1 MSDCH
6 FDLTC
11 RLAEKINPDKW
22 CKSVDVETENLN
34 FSMSDLPC
42 TVRINDDKGNAYS
55 FGTGSQYV
63 DDLSVSKVDIT
74 PGCKVEFRST
84 NSYGH
89 STLKHLEYGMGMGA
103 TDLSLENIAYFAEN
117 IPSLL
122 EVSIGHAL
130 ICESLYLGFENVIP
144 MYLQRLNI

>member
-34 FSMSDLPC
+34 FSMSDLRC

-103 TDLSLENIAYFAEN
+103 TDLSLENIN
-117 IPSLL
+117 KI
-122 EVSIGHAL
+122 EVHRDKRECINVLAL
-130 ICESLYLGFENVIP
+130 TNYVCKDKRNRGYDESCLPV
-144 MYLQRLNI
+144 